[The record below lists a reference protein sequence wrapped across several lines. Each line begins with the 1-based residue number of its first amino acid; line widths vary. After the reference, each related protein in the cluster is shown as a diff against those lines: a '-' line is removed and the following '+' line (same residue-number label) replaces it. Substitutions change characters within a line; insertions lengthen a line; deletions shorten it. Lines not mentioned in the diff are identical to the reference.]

1 MISESLY
8 DTRIP
13 TRSGKI
19 EHIRFHRICDP
30 EIMMSDDNRA
40 AVQTKPYGGGM
51 FFTNRPLKL
60 EEKIHIRG
68 FSYSQTSLRE
78 SRPTI
83 KIGLTNTDPEEIRE
97 AVQQKKY
104 YVRGLKEIKCFLDDD
119 QTTDFFNIDI
129 CLCPNATLSVI
140 INGLQEYFYK
150 NQEISSFNSIWLVIE
165 PYGIDSI
172 KILHY

>member
-13 TRSGKI
+13 TRSGEI
-19 EHIRFHRICDP
+19 EQIRFHEICDP
-30 EIMMSDDNRA
+30 EIMMFDNYRTA
-40 AVQTKPYGGGM
+40 KQKKPYGGGM

-60 EEKIHIRG
+60 EETIHIRG
-68 FSYSQTSLRE
+68 YIYSETSLRE

-104 YVRGLKEIKCFLDDD
+104 NVRGLKEIKCFSDDD
-119 QTTDFFNIDI
+119 QTTHFFTIHI
-129 CLCPNATLSVI
+129 CLCPNATLSV
-140 INGLQEYFYK
+140 NGLQEYFYE
-150 NQEISSFNSIWLVIE
+150 NQEISSFKSIWLVIE
-165 PYGIDSI
+165 PNGIDAIVLLSF
-172 KILHY
+172 

>member
-8 DTRIP
+8 CKRIP
-13 TRSGKI
+13 ARSGKI
-19 EHIRFHRICDP
+19 EHIRFHEICDP
-30 EIMMSDDNRA
+30 EIMMFDNYRTA
-40 AVQTKPYGGGM
+40 KQMKPYGGGM

-68 FSYSQTSLRE
+68 FSHSKTSLRE

-104 YVRGLKEIKCFLDDD
+104 YVRGLKEIKCFSDDDD
-119 QTTDFFNIDI
+119 QTTDFFNIYI
-129 CLCPNATLSVI
+129 CLCPNATLSV
-140 INGLQEYFYK
+140 NGLQEYFYE
-150 NQEISSFNSIWLVIE
+150 NQEISCFNSMWLVIE
-165 PYGIDSI
+165 PYGIDSN
-172 KILHY
+172 KILSY

>member
-8 DTRIP
+8 YTRMP
-13 TRSGKI
+13 SRSGKI
-19 EHIRFHRICDP
+19 EHIRFHEVCDP
-30 EIMMSDDNRA
+30 EIMMSDGNRT

-51 FFTNRPLKL
+51 LFMNRPLKL
-60 EEKIHIRG
+60 GEKIHIRG
-68 FSYSQTSLRE
+68 FSYSKTSLRE

-104 YVRGLKEIKCFLDDD
+104 YVRGLKEIKCFSDYD
-119 QTTDFFNIDI
+119 QTTDFFNIYI
-129 CLCPNATLSVI
+129 CLCPNATLSV
-140 INGLQEYFYK
+140 NGLQEYFNE
-150 NQEISSFNSIWLVIE
+150 NQEISYFKSIWLVIE

-172 KILHY
+172 KILRY